1 MDTLDLDTSVRRS
14 AALYLLAALS
24 GVISLAPVAAA
35 EGDDYIRVARQKGA
49 NIYCFMRSQ
58 GTNHATSWRS
68 AYAVMKRQKT
78 GFAAIFK
85 TSPEHASTMILEEVA
100 ENPGNFPGCGV
111 YLDTLF

>member
-1 MDTLDLDTSVRRS
+1 MRRS
-14 AALYLLAALS
+14 AVLCLLAALS
-24 GVISLAPVAAA
+24 SVISLSPGAAA

-78 GFAAIFK
+78 GLGAMFK
-85 TSPEHASTMILEEVA
+85 TSPEHASTMILEEVV
-100 ENPGNFPGCGV
+100 ENPDNFPGCGV

>member
-1 MDTLDLDTSVRRS
+1 MRRS
-14 AALYLLAALS
+14 AVLCLLAALS
-24 GVISLAPVAAA
+24 GVISLAPGAVA

-78 GFAAIFK
+78 GVGAVFK
-85 TSPEHASTMILEEVA
+85 TSPAHASTMILEEVV
-100 ENPGNFPGCGV
+100 ENPDIYSDCGV
-111 YLDTLF
+111 YLDKLF